1 MRSGKRMKKTSSVQ
15 LKRMVMKK
23 KMTRMTLILTHS
35 MGYNHE
41 EVDGLESQSLPC
53 EAPSF
58 TSSGNATCLRF
69 YGWDHNAQGNY
80 DSDEI
85 EEQSDYNDDDES
97 FNLVDES
104 DDDYQETSTR
114 RKPKK
119 SQPNQQGRG
128 SLSKKRGRVT
138 QSDISPSFS
147 EDFSSNESAYS
158 EEDEYA
164 PHKRK
169 VASSNRNKWTRSDV
183 ALPSSRRSDYGK
195 PHEVSPRET
204 RMSRRQVPR
213 KSYAEADDSDDQDD
227 EKRAKKRAKATI
239 DEVDEEDG
247 DTIER
252 VLWHQPR
259 GIAEAELEEGRQAEP
274 FILDTDP
281 HKEIDWDE
289 QEFYI
294 KFKGQSYLHCEWH
307 LLSDLSQLS
316 GYKKV
321 LNYMK
326 KVEEDRQIRKS
337 LSPEEAE
344 LHDLGKEMELDL
356 LKQYRQVE
364 RVFADRFVKTEY
376 SEDIQEYLVKW
387 KGLSY
392 SEATWEKDNDLTFAR
407 EAINEY
413 KAREAAIAVQGKL
426 VESQRKKGKVNLRKL
441 EEQPEWL
448 KGGTL
453 RDYQL
458 EGLNFLMNSWRND
471 TNVILADEMGLGKTV
486 QSVSMLGFLQYTQ
499 QIYGPFLVVV
509 PLSTLTNWAKE
520 FRKWLPDMNVV
531 VYVGNRASREVCQNY
546 EFYNIDVPGRPI
558 RFNALITTYEVVL
571 KDKAVLGKI
580 KWTYLMVDEAH
591 RLKNSEASLY
601 ITLSE
606 FITKNKVLITGTPL
620 QNSVEELWALLH
632 FLDPEKF
639 KNKDDFAERYKNLNS
654 FNETELANLHK
665 ELRPHLLR
673 RVIKDVEKSLPPKIE
688 RILRVDMSPLQKQ
701 YYKWILER
709 NFHDLNKGVRG
720 TNQVSLLNIVVE
732 LKKCC
737 NHPFLF
743 ESADHGYGGY
753 TSTNNENKV
762 HRLVLSSGKLVLLD
776 KLLIRLRETKH
787 RVLIFSQMVKM
798 LDILADYLSL
808 RGFQFQRLDGSTRA
822 DLRHQA
828 MEHFNAPGSDD
839 FCFLLSTRAGGLGIN
854 LATADTVIIF
864 DSDWNPQNDLQAMSR
879 AHRIGQQEVVNIYRF
894 VTSRSVEEDIL
905 ERAKKKMVLDHLV
918 IQQLNAQGRLEKKET
933 KKGTALFD
941 KNELA
946 AILRFGAEE
955 LFKEDRSEEEANSK
969 LENMDIDEILD
980 RAEKVESKG
989 AEEGHGH
996 ELLNAFKVA
1005 NFSSTEDDASFWS
1018 RLIQPEAVTQAQES
1032 LVPRAARNVK
1042 NYAEYTQNDRSRK
1055 KKKGME
1061 ARDRPPKRS
1070 NKAQETLQPAR
1081 LDAPAVHVF
1090 NWQNRNLS
1098 RRDANAFVKAVKKY
1112 GDKSRIGM
1120 IAMDVGGIVE
1130 DAASG
1135 AQLQLWDA
1143 LVKGCKE
1150 AVKKAGSDTKAAILD
1165 FFGYPVKAQ
1174 EILDRIREL
1183 TLLYKRVNHYQDP
1196 ITQFCLRS
1204 HPKSPTWS
1212 RSCGWNEVDDARLL
1226 LGIYFH
1232 GFGSWEKIRA
1242 DERLGLNKKIAPAG
1256 TSAAGTS
1263 LPRGMQLDA
1272 RVNALLRTELDLDKE
1287 SQASKTRNRID
1298 SVISQ
1303 SARSQT
1309 NSKDR
1314 SKQASGTRERQV
1326 RGSARNVFRDHLA
1339 GSRPES
1345 EGKEEGEIS
1354 DAEGSGQ
1361 PQGVMKKE
1369 TLDKETKEEKW
1380 LEWCAIVME
1389 DQIRTLKRLQKL
1401 QTTSVDL
1408 PKEEVLFKVKKY
1420 LKLLGRKI
1428 DIILEEHFG
1437 TRYLHKMAIRLW
1449 NYVAKFSNLPGNR
1462 LSEIYA
1468 KLKQEGQSG
1477 AGAAFFDVNNGIPAA
1492 TSSGRDGESNV
1503 MHNDHASKRRQH
1515 PPDNHGSDALYKDS
1529 ERDEAQVGGWR
1540 YQRRE
1545 DRLDQ
1550 DETGADIGPFNM
1562 SEHRKWDGWRPETW
1576 ERGVLRDRPLLPH
1589 PVPIG
1594 PVINHG
1600 TNGREGI
1607 PWLNGG
1613 APALGDPN
1621 WHGVG
1626 FNHVLW

>member
-1 MRSGKRMKKTSSVQ
+1 MRKLELTESDEEWKEDEEDILRAVEEDGDEEEDDPHDADFNPFDGVQSRGSRRTGK
-15 LKRMVMKK
+15 
-23 KMTRMTLILTHS
+23 
-35 MGYNHE
+35 
-41 EVDGLESQSLPC
+41 
-53 EAPSF
+53 
-58 TSSGNATCLRF
+58 
-69 YGWDHNAQGNY
+69 GNY

-720 TNQVSLLNIVVE
+720 TNQVCILIVMSI
-732 LKKCC
+732 
-737 NHPFLF
+737 HQP
-743 ESADHGYGGY
+743 
-753 TSTNNENKV
+753 
-762 HRLVLSSGKLVLLD
+762 VLS
-776 KLLIRLRETKH
+776 
-787 RVLIFSQMVKM
+787 
-798 LDILADYLSL
+798 
-808 RGFQFQRLDGSTRA
+808 
-822 DLRHQA
+822 
-828 MEHFNAPGSDD
+828 
-839 FCFLLSTRAGGLGIN
+839 
-854 LATADTVIIF
+854 
-864 DSDWNPQNDLQAMSR
+864 
-879 AHRIGQQEVVNIYRF
+879 
-894 VTSRSVEEDIL
+894 
-905 ERAKKKMVLDHLV
+905 
-918 IQQLNAQGRLEKKET
+918 
-933 KKGTALFD
+933 
-941 KNELA
+941 
-946 AILRFGAEE
+946 
-955 LFKEDRSEEEANSK
+955 
-969 LENMDIDEILD
+969 
-980 RAEKVESKG
+980 
-989 AEEGHGH
+989 
-996 ELLNAFKVA
+996 
-1005 NFSSTEDDASFWS
+1005 
-1018 RLIQPEAVTQAQES
+1018 
-1032 LVPRAARNVK
+1032 
-1042 NYAEYTQNDRSRK
+1042 
-1055 KKKGME
+1055 
-1061 ARDRPPKRS
+1061 
-1070 NKAQETLQPAR
+1070 
-1081 LDAPAVHVF
+1081 
-1090 NWQNRNLS
+1090 
-1098 RRDANAFVKAVKKY
+1098 
-1112 GDKSRIGM
+1112 
-1120 IAMDVGGIVE
+1120 
-1130 DAASG
+1130 
-1135 AQLQLWDA
+1135 
-1143 LVKGCKE
+1143 
-1150 AVKKAGSDTKAAILD
+1150 
-1165 FFGYPVKAQ
+1165 
-1174 EILDRIREL
+1174 
-1183 TLLYKRVNHYQDP
+1183 
-1196 ITQFCLRS
+1196 
-1204 HPKSPTWS
+1204 
-1212 RSCGWNEVDDARLL
+1212 
-1226 LGIYFH
+1226 
-1232 GFGSWEKIRA
+1232 
-1242 DERLGLNKKIAPAG
+1242 
-1256 TSAAGTS
+1256 
-1263 LPRGMQLDA
+1263 
-1272 RVNALLRTELDLDKE
+1272 
-1287 SQASKTRNRID
+1287 
-1298 SVISQ
+1298 
-1303 SARSQT
+1303 
-1309 NSKDR
+1309 
-1314 SKQASGTRERQV
+1314 
-1326 RGSARNVFRDHLA
+1326 
-1339 GSRPES
+1339 
-1345 EGKEEGEIS
+1345 
-1354 DAEGSGQ
+1354 
-1361 PQGVMKKE
+1361 
-1369 TLDKETKEEKW
+1369 
-1380 LEWCAIVME
+1380 
-1389 DQIRTLKRLQKL
+1389 
-1401 QTTSVDL
+1401 
-1408 PKEEVLFKVKKY
+1408 
-1420 LKLLGRKI
+1420 
-1428 DIILEEHFG
+1428 
-1437 TRYLHKMAIRLW
+1437 
-1449 NYVAKFSNLPGNR
+1449 
-1462 LSEIYA
+1462 
-1468 KLKQEGQSG
+1468 
-1477 AGAAFFDVNNGIPAA
+1477 
-1492 TSSGRDGESNV
+1492 
-1503 MHNDHASKRRQH
+1503 
-1515 PPDNHGSDALYKDS
+1515 
-1529 ERDEAQVGGWR
+1529 
-1540 YQRRE
+1540 
-1545 DRLDQ
+1545 
-1550 DETGADIGPFNM
+1550 
-1562 SEHRKWDGWRPETW
+1562 
-1576 ERGVLRDRPLLPH
+1576 
-1589 PVPIG
+1589 
-1594 PVINHG
+1594 INHCH
-1600 TNGREGI
+1600 T
-1607 PWLNGG
+1607 
-1613 APALGDPN
+1613 
-1621 WHGVG
+1621 
-1626 FNHVLW
+1626 